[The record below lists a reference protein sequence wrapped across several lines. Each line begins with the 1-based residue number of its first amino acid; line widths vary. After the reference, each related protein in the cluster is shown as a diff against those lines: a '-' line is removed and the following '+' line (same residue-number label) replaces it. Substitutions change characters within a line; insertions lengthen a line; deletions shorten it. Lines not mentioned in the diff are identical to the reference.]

1 MRRRP
6 SLTISDPGLFGLR
19 SATRA
24 AIVMPAVFAFAHFAI
39 DDPQTTLFAAFGSF
53 AMLVFA
59 DFGGMPRQR
68 LEAYGLLALVGAVL
82 IAFGTFCSRTTWAAT
97 AAMAAVGF
105 AILFAGI
112 LNGWFAAGATA
123 ALLTFVLPVSLPA
136 EVAET
141 GPRLLGWALAVVV
154 GTSAQLLLWPRRPRD
169 ALRDD
174 LAAACRALAALV
186 AAPPDQRPSRAATAT
201 DAVRATERRF
211 LSTPY
216 RPAGPTAS
224 AAALAYLVDEV
235 AWLDAL
241 VDQAARAASPAGA
254 PPTGVPPTA
263 GAPPPATDD
272 EHRELAAASARTLE
286 AAADVLDEPAAA
298 KRRAALHD
306 ELDALDESRDALAAR
321 LGERSEAAAAAGDG
335 ALQRTV
341 ATAFRRSAI
350 ARAAAD
356 TGRAALVAA
365 GESPP
370 RLADAGR
377 AAEQLAAD
385 HASARSVW
393 FRNSVRGAVALAVA
407 VFVAHESDV
416 QEGFWV
422 VLGTL
427 SVLRSNALGTG
438 ATIVGA
444 LAGTAIGIVA
454 GAGLVIAVGTSS
466 PVLWVCLPPA
476 VLLAAYA
483 PRAVS
488 FAAGQAGF
496 TLLLLILFNLLRPVG
511 WRVGLVRV
519 EDVALGFS
527 VSLLVGLLL
536 WPRGAGALLRATLGD
551 AYERGADHVLAG
563 LRALTAPAG
572 AANGALLAAE
582 RAADGSSRRLDDA
595 LRQYLSERGGAH
607 VELVD
612 VTALAAGASR
622 VRRTA
627 RSLAA
632 LAPDADDSPLLER
645 GARALADDV
654 RQVHDW
660 YDGLGRAL
668 AAGEDAPPLPTRDG
682 TAQEHV
688 LRCASRAVAER
699 DANAIAAA
707 FALLWASLHLDDL
720 WRLERRL
727 TAPAGA
733 FASR

>member
-1 MRRRP
+1 MK
-6 SLTISDPGLFGLR
+6 ISDPGLFGLR
-19 SATRA
+19 AAARA
-24 AIVMPAVFAFAHFAI
+24 AIVMPAVFAFAHFVVDA
-39 DDPQTTLFAAFGSF
+39 PQTTLFAAFGAF
-53 AMLVFA
+53 AVLVFA
-59 DFGGMPRQR
+59 DFSGTPRQR
-68 LEAYGLLALVGAVL
+68 LQAYGVLGLVGALL
-82 IAFGTFCSRTTWAAT
+82 IAFGTLCSRTTWAAT

-123 ALLTFVLPVSLPA
+123 ALLTFVLPVSLPVEA
-136 EVAET
+136 SET
-141 GPRLLGWALAVVV
+141 GARLLGWGLAVLV

-169 ALRDD
+169 ALRDE

-186 AAPPDQRPSRAATAT
+186 SAPAEERAARTAAAT
-201 DAVRATERRF
+201 DAVRASERRF

-241 VDQAARAASPAGA
+241 IAQAGAAPASAARPADDDRALALAASR
-254 PPTGVPPTA
+254 VL
-263 GAPPPATDD
+263 D
-272 EHRELAAASARTLE
+272 
-286 AAADVLDEPAAA
+286 AAADVLDEPGDAE
-298 KRRAALHD
+298 RRAALHD
-306 ELDALDESRDALAAR
+306 ALSGLDGARDALTAR
-321 LGERSEAAAAAGDG
+321 LGERSEAAAAVGDG

-356 TGRAALVAA
+356 TARAALVAA

-393 FRNSVRGAVALAVA
+393 FRNSVRGAVALALA
-407 VFVAHESDV
+407 VLVAHESDV

-438 ATIVGA
+438 ATVVGA

-454 GAGLVIAVGTSS
+454 GAALVIAVGTSS

-519 EDVALGFS
+519 EDVALGFA

-563 LRALTAPAG
+563 LRTLTAPAG
-572 AANGALLAAE
+572 TASGALLAAE
-582 RAADGSSRRLDDA
+582 RAAEASSRRLDDA

-607 VELVD
+607 IGLVD

-632 LAPDADDSPLLER
+632 LAPDADDSPLLEH

-654 RQVHDW
+654 RLVHDW

-668 AAGEDAPPLPTRDG
+668 AAGEDAPPLPARDG

-688 LRCASRAVAER
+688 LRCASRAVAAR
-699 DANAIAAA
+699 DENAITAA

-733 FASR
+733 FAAR